1 MGRNI
6 DGVLVQW
13 GDRLFYPG
21 NRIVK
26 PDPPPYLQGRA
37 TVIRKRISALVR
49 RAPQVIVKVSGGG
62 KGMAPIAA
70 HLRYI
75 TQSGRLEFEDDR
87 GTIRD
92 GSEALRDLVDQWR
105 YSGRFIADVEGRR
118 EALNLV
124 LAMRAGTD
132 ADSVKRAARDFAKIE
147 FAGYRYVMVLHKH
160 QASPHV
166 HLCVKHESTAG
177 ERLRHGMGD
186 IKRWRETFADRLQA
200 WGVDAS
206 ATRAEV
212 RGATRHFVP
221 VWRLKASDEGRMRVR
236 SPDTKA
242 GKSFEKSCAD
252 AMSSWAQIL
261 AALQESER
269 EDDRRLAVQVGEFL
283 RDTPFIKKLL
293 RDRPDLM
300 PETSRGL
307 ANRERA
313 REQAR
318 ERVPVREREQ
328 APVSPSPTKVRPDR
342 EWVR

>member
-26 PDPPPYLQGRA
+26 ADPPPYLHGRA
-37 TVIRKRISALVR
+37 AVIRRRITALVR

-62 KGMAPIAA
+62 KGMAAIAA
-70 HLRYI
+70 HMRYI
-75 TQSGRLEFEDDR
+75 TETGRREFEDDR
-87 GTIRD
+87 GTTRE
-92 GSEALRDLVDQWR
+92 GREALRDLVDQWR
-105 YSGRFIADVEGRR
+105 YSGRFIADVENRR

-132 ADSVKRAARDFAKIE
+132 AGLLKKAARDFARIE
-147 FAGYRYVMVLHKH
+147 FAGYRYVMVLHEH

-166 HLCVKHESTAG
+166 HLCVKHESTEG
-177 ERLRHGMGD
+177 ERLSHGMGD
-186 IKRWRETFADRLQA
+186 IKRWRETLADRLQE
-200 WGVDAS
+200 WGVEAS

-212 RGATRHFVP
+212 RGATRHFDP

-236 SPDTKA
+236 SPDTK
-242 GKSFEKSCAD
+242 GGRSFQKGCAD

-269 EDDRRLAVQVGEFL
+269 DDDRRLAVQLDKFL
-283 RDTPFIKKLL
+283 RDTPFIKALL
-293 RDRPDLM
+293 RDRPELM
-300 PETSRGL
+300 PETSRAP
-307 ANRERA
+307 ANREPQRVL
-313 REQAR
+313 ESDR
-318 ERVPVREREQ
+318 ERQRTLDRQ
-328 APVSPSPTKVRPDR
+328 TRVRPDR